1 LSGSKI
7 GKKMVKVTYFINKF
21 SSNAILNY
29 LCYHLSIIIKK
40 GMVVKKSIEDMHYEE
55 LLTEFKNI
63 IKAKGLKFTIQRE
76 AILETLYKNPQH
88 FTSENLYFLIKQ
100 NYPKLNMGIATVYRT
115 LTLLEESGLVSSIS
129 LGVQGKK
136 YEIANKPHHD
146 HLICINC
153 GKIVEFENQQIES
166 LQQEIAQKNGFALT
180 DHIMQ
185 LYGTCSDC
193 QEKKEN

>member
-1 LSGSKI
+1 
-7 GKKMVKVTYFINKF
+7 MVSYPV
-21 SSNAILNY
+21 
-29 LCYHLSIIIKK
+29 
-40 GMVVKKSIEDMHYEE
+40 
-55 LLTEFKNI
+55 LLENFTQLLKEQK
-63 IKAKGLKFTIQRE
+63 LKFTRQREMVLKILYDNNGHFSPEEIQRM
-76 AILETLYKNPQH
+76 ITKETP
-88 FTSENLYFLIKQ
+88 E
-100 NYPKLNMGIATVYRT
+100 LNIGIATVYRT